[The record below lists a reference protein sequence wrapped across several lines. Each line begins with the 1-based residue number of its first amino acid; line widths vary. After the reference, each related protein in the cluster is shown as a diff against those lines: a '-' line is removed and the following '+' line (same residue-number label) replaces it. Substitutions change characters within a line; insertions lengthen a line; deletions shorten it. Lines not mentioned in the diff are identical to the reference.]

1 MADYV
6 SVLEKHYPEVG
17 FGLEDNSYN
26 SIQFE
31 YGEVPSKEHLDK
43 LWTEMEID
51 VIREKRNKLLKESD
65 HCALPDFPR
74 RDKWLSYRQELRD
87 FPSVWTEGMSFPEK
101 PYKIDLKK

>member
-1 MADYV
+1 MVDYV

-43 LWTEMEID
+43 LWTEMELD

-65 HCALPDFPR
+65 FRVVADYPQ
-74 RDKWLSYRQELRD
+74 RDKWIVYRQALRD
-87 FPSVWTEGMSFPEK
+87 FPSIWAEGRPFPEK
-101 PYKIDLKK
+101 PE

>member
-1 MADYV
+1 MVDYV

-51 VIREKRNKLLKESD
+51 IIREKRNKLLKESD
-65 HCALPDFPR
+65 FRVVADYPQR
-74 RDKWLSYRQELRD
+74 EAWLAYRQALRD
-87 FPSVWTEGMSFPEK
+87 LPSVWTPGMAFPKK
-101 PYKIDLKK
+101 PE

>member
-1 MADYV
+1 MVDYV

-31 YGEVPSKEHLDK
+31 YGEVPSKEHLDV

-51 VIREKRNKLLKESD
+51 VIREKRNKLLQESD
-65 HCALPDFPR
+65 YRALPDYPQ
-74 RDKWLSYRQELRD
+74 RDKWILYRQELRD
-87 FPSVWTEGMSFPEK
+87 FPSVWVKNMEFPS
-101 PYKIDLKK
+101 PPN

>member
-1 MADYV
+1 MVDYV

-43 LWTEMEID
+43 LWTEMELD
-51 VIREKRNKLLKESD
+51 VIREKRNRLLQESD
-65 HCALPDFPR
+65 FRVVADYPQ
-74 RDKWLSYRQELRD
+74 RDKWILYRQALRD
-87 FPSVWTEGMSFPEK
+87 FPSIWLPDRPFPET
-101 PYKIDLKK
+101 PE

>member
-65 HCALPDFPR
+65 FRVVSDYPQ
-74 RDKWLSYRQELRD
+74 RDKWIVYRQALRD
-87 FPSVWTEGMSFPEK
+87 FPSIWAEGRPFPEK
-101 PYKIDLKK
+101 PE

>member
-1 MADYV
+1 
-6 SVLEKHYPEVG
+6 VLEKHYPEVG

-51 VIREKRNKLLKESD
+51 IIREKRNKLLKESD
-65 HCALPDFPR
+65 FRVVADYPQR
-74 RDKWLSYRQELRD
+74 EAWLAYRQALRD
-87 FPSVWTEGMSFPEK
+87 LPSVWTEGMAFPKK
-101 PYKIDLKK
+101 PE

>member
-1 MADYV
+1 MVDYV

-43 LWTEMEID
+43 LWTEMELD

-65 HCALPDFPR
+65 FRVVSDYPQ
-74 RDKWLSYRQELRD
+74 RDKWIVYRQALRD
-87 FPSVWTEGMSFPEK
+87 FPSIWAEGRPFPEK
-101 PYKIDLKK
+101 PE

>member
-6 SVLEKHYPEVG
+6 SVLEKHYSEVG

-43 LWTEMEID
+43 LWTEMELD

-65 HCALPDFPR
+65 FRVVADYPQ
-74 RDKWLSYRQELRD
+74 RDKWIVYRQALRD
-87 FPSVWTEGMSFPEK
+87 YPSIWLPDRPFPET
-101 PYKIDLKK
+101 PE

>member
-1 MADYV
+1 MVYYV
-6 SVLEKHYPEVG
+6 SVLEKHYSEVG

-51 VIREKRNKLLKESD
+51 VLREKRNKLLKESD
-65 HCALPDFPR
+65 YRVVADYPQREAWLAYR
-74 RDKWLSYRQELRD
+74 RELRD
-87 FPSVWTEGMSFPEK
+87 FPAVWTPEMPFPTPPIE
-101 PYKIDLKK
+101 

>member
-1 MADYV
+1 MVDYV

-31 YGEVPSKEHLDK
+31 YGEVPSKEHLDI

-51 VIREKRNKLLKESD
+51 VIREKRNKLLQESD
-65 HCALPDFPR
+65 YRALPDYPQR
-74 RDKWLSYRQELRD
+74 ELWLLYRQDLRD
-87 FPSVWTEGMSFPEK
+87 FPSVWVKNMEFPTSPE
-101 PYKIDLKK
+101 

>member
-1 MADYV
+1 MVDYV

-17 FGLEDNSYN
+17 FGLEDNSYD

-43 LWTEMEID
+43 LWTEMELD

-65 HCALPDFPR
+65 FRVVADYPNR
-74 RDKWLSYRQELRD
+74 KAWLAYRKKLRNL
-87 FPSVWTEGMSFPEK
+87 PSVWVEGMVFPRK
-101 PYKIDLKK
+101 PE

>member
-1 MADYV
+1 MVDYV

-43 LWTEMEID
+43 LWTEMELD

-65 HCALPDFPR
+65 FRVVSDYPQ
-74 RDKWLSYRQELRD
+74 RDKWLAYRQALRD
-87 FPSVWTEGMSFPEK
+87 FPSIWLPDRPFPEK
-101 PYKIDLKK
+101 PE

>member
-1 MADYV
+1 MVDYV

-43 LWTEMEID
+43 LWTEMELD

-65 HCALPDFPR
+65 FRVVADYPQREAWLAYR
-74 RDKWLSYRQELRD
+74 RELRNL
-87 FPSVWTEGMSFPEK
+87 PSVWTPGMAFPSPPE
-101 PYKIDLKK
+101 

>member
-1 MADYV
+1 VDYV
-6 SVLEKHYPEVG
+6 SVLEKHYSEVG

-51 VIREKRNKLLKESD
+51 VIREKRNKLLQESD
-65 HCALPDFPR
+65 FCALPDFPQ
-74 RDKWLSYRQELRD
+74 RDKWILYRQELRD
-87 FPSVWTEGMSFPEK
+87 FPSIWTEGIEFPTSPE
-101 PYKIDLKK
+101 

>member
-1 MADYV
+1 MVDYV
-6 SVLEKHYPEVG
+6 SVLEKHYSEVG

-51 VIREKRNKLLKESD
+51 IIREKRNKLLKESD
-65 HCALPDFPR
+65 FRVVADYPQR
-74 RDKWLSYRQELRD
+74 EAWLAYRQALRD
-87 FPSVWTEGMSFPEK
+87 LPSVWTEGMPFPEK
-101 PYKIDLKK
+101 PE

>member
-1 MADYV
+1 MVDYV

-65 HCALPDFPR
+65 FRVVADYPQR
-74 RDKWLSYRQELRD
+74 EAWLSYRRKLRD
-87 FPSVWTEGMSFPEK
+87 LPETWSESNPAFPSPPE
-101 PYKIDLKK
+101 

>member
-1 MADYV
+1 MVDYV

-51 VIREKRNKLLKESD
+51 IIREKRNKLLKESD
-65 HCALPDFPR
+65 FRVVADYPQR
-74 RDKWLSYRQELRD
+74 EAWLAYRAKLRD
-87 FPSVWTEGMSFPEK
+87 LPSVWTPGMAFPEK
-101 PYKIDLKK
+101 PE

>member
-1 MADYV
+1 MVDYV

-51 VIREKRNKLLKESD
+51 IIREKRNKLLKESD
-65 HCALPDFPR
+65 FRVVADYPQR
-74 RDKWLSYRQELRD
+74 EAWLAYRQALRD
-87 FPSVWTEGMSFPEK
+87 LPSVWTPGMAFPEK
-101 PYKIDLKK
+101 PE

>member
-51 VIREKRNKLLKESD
+51 IIREKRNKLLKESD
-65 HCALPDFPR
+65 FRVVADYPQR
-74 RDKWLSYRQELRD
+74 EAWLAYRQALRD
-87 FPSVWTEGMSFPEK
+87 LPSVWTPGMAFPKK
-101 PYKIDLKK
+101 PE

>member
-1 MADYV
+1 MVDYV

-43 LWTEMEID
+43 LWTEMELD

-65 HCALPDFPR
+65 FRVVADYPQ
-74 RDKWLSYRQELRD
+74 RDKWIVYRQALRD
-87 FPSVWTEGMSFPEK
+87 YPSIWLPDRPFPET
-101 PYKIDLKK
+101 PE

>member
-1 MADYV
+1 MVDYV

-43 LWTEMEID
+43 LWTEMELD
-51 VIREKRNKLLKESD
+51 VIREKRNKLLQESD
-65 HCALPDFPR
+65 YTALPDFPQ
-74 RDKWLSYRQELRD
+74 RDKWILYRQALRD
-87 FPSVWTEGMSFPEK
+87 FPSIWLPDRPFPEK
-101 PYKIDLKK
+101 PE